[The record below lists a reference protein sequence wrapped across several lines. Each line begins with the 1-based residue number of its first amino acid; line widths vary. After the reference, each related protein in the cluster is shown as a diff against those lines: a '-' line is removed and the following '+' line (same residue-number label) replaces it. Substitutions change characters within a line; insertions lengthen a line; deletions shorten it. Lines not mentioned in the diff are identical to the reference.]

1 MAITDRLL
9 ARAAIQGRGNRVLAI
24 DSSAVVTR
32 LLLFP
37 RYILKSVQLDE
48 MPFLA
53 KLFGEPGLARLFET
67 GALKIL
73 FESYTI
79 GQLGQA
85 RAELN
90 LTGNTKR
97 LPLESFSFS
106 PVRLA
111 EQEKITERKLDALT
125 MPLAEAARGS
135 LVTMPEE
142 FSRTVF
148 DGFYFDVRKN
158 APVIEKSVACE
169 LQRLGIPPK
178 RLRLQITEIESEDF
192 RVDSNLKS
200 DYGLSAE
207 NAHRIL
213 ERALLAVAD
222 LNVRFAEMMT
232 YEALSGIREQDKALL
247 EGRLKAIADLVDSS
261 NHEHRFNRIIEI
273 AGLHTLNPDGTEVD
287 VEKLIKVREA
297 DECKA
302 FRDWL
307 RSTDTRS
314 DAELK
319 KRLKGLNSKIRE
331 TINSRP
337 GKIIRFAISSGL
349 SVLLTPLAAL
359 GVSAVDAFLVERVAP
374 KDAIVSFLSESY
386 PSLFR
391 DPEHG

>member
-9 ARAAIQGRGNRVLAI
+9 AQGAIQGKENRVIAI

-37 RYILKSVQLDE
+37 TYILKSVRLDE

-53 KLFGEPGLARLFET
+53 KLFGESGLARLFET

-85 RAELN
+85 RADLN
-90 LTGNTKR
+90 LAGNRKR

-106 PVRLA
+106 PIRLA
-111 EQEKITERKLDALT
+111 EQEKFTERKLDELT
-125 MPLAEAARGS
+125 SPLAEAARRS
-135 LVTMPEE
+135 LVTMPIE
-142 FSRTVF
+142 FSKTVF
-148 DGFYFDVRKN
+148 DGFYFDLRKST
-158 APVIEKSVACE
+158 PVIEKSIACE
-169 LQRLGIPPK
+169 LRRLGIPPK
-178 RLRLQITEIESEDF
+178 GLRLQITETESEDF
-192 RVDSNLKS
+192 GVDSNLKS
-200 DYGLSAE
+200 DYGLPAE
-207 NAHRIL
+207 NAHRIV

-222 LNVRFAEMMT
+222 LNMRFAEMMT
-232 YEALSGIREQDKALL
+232 YEALSGIRDQDKALL

-261 NHEHRFNRIIEI
+261 DDEHRFNRITEI
-273 AGLHTLNPDGTEVD
+273 AGLHTLAPDSTEVD
-287 VEKLIKVREA
+287 VEKLIKVRES
-297 DECKA
+297 DECRA

-307 RSTDTRS
+307 RSTDMRS
-314 DAELK
+314 DVELK

-331 TINSRP
+331 TLNSRP

-349 SVLLTPLAAL
+349 SALLTPLAAL
-359 GVSAVDAFLVERVAP
+359 GVGAVDAFLVERVAP

-391 DPEHG
+391 NRKHH